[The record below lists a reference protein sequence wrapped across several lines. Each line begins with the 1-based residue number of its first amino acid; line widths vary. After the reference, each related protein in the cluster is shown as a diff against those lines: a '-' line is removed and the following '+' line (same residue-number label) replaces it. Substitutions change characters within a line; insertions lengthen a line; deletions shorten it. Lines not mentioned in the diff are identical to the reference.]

1 MDGWRCSVF
10 HSVAHSAAINVAFI
24 PCVDGWLDGRRE
36 TEGGLT
42 LVVGMATWVSVS
54 AVVA

>member
-24 PCVDGWLDGRRE
+24 PYVDGWLDGRRE

-42 LVVGMATWVSVS
+42 SVVGMATWVSVS